1 MNHADIIALIKKI
14 ITKFLKFEM
23 SIYME
28 KIDNAKKKNVL
39 IDFFK
44 ELHRMRIIESYEQN
58 YSIFWRV
65 NEKDAS
71 NIANVLKLKM
81 IDYLSKSNEFQ
92 TS

>member
-28 KIDNAKKKNVL
+28 KIDNAKQKNVL
-39 IDFFK
+39 IDFLR
-44 ELHRMRIIESYEQN
+44 ELHRMRIIESYERN
-58 YSIFWRV
+58 YSIFWIV

-81 IDYLSKSNEFQ
+81 IDDISAIV
-92 TS
+92 